1 MNTRSRRLVALAKIN
16 KEDEI
21 VSRVENNLIF
31 LPKYESTKGTTKEEQ
46 LAAIEG
52 K

>member
-16 KEDEI
+16 NETEVDGWT
-21 VSRVENNLIF
+21 ENNLIF
-31 LPKYESTKGTTKEEQ
+31 LPKHESTQGTTKEQ
-46 LAAIEG
+46 QIAAIQG